1 MIHFTASLRLDD
13 EKVAEAVLG
22 STAIENE
29 GYLSM
34 ERDGS
39 ELHISFESRDYGS
52 FLHTFNDLMVAIL
65 LVVKA
70 AGDGDPRAQ

>member
-1 MIHFTASLRLDD
+1 MIHFTASLTLDD
-13 EKVAEAVLG
+13 EEIAEAVLG

-34 ERDGS
+34 EREGS
-39 ELHISFESRDYGS
+39 QLHIAFESRDYGS
-52 FLHTFNDLMVAIL
+52 FLHTFNDLMIAIL

-70 AGDGDPRAQ
+70 AEAGDRRV